1 VVAIGAVGVLLVS
14 LIASRILI
22 EHLVQFEWPI
32 VAYVAISVVV
42 GYGPSLWWC
51 WYATARWGTG
61 DRRAD
66 LGLRFRWSDL
76 GWGPVIWLSAVVAE
90 GVAIAVVLALRVPL
104 TGNTE
109 GIGELDLDRTY
120 VISILVTAVVAA
132 PVVEEL
138 VFRGLIL
145 AGLMSRMHWVWA
157 VLVQGAVFGVAH
169 VDPARG
175 TGNVGLAMILAA
187 VGVALGGAAYLLR
200 RIPPTM
206 LAHGILNAVVLTIV
220 LTS

>member
-1 VVAIGAVGVLLVS
+1 
-14 LIASRILI
+14 
-22 EHLVQFEWPI
+22 
-32 VAYVAISVVV
+32 
-42 GYGPSLWWC
+42 
-51 WYATARWGTG
+51 
-61 DRRAD
+61 
-66 LGLRFRWSDL
+66 
-76 GWGPVIWLSAVVAE
+76 
-90 GVAIAVVLALRVPL
+90 VPL
-104 TGNTE
+104 TSNTE

-132 PVVEEL
+132 PIVEEL

-145 AGLMSRMHWVWA
+145 AGLLSRMRWVWA

-175 TGNVGLAMILAA
+175 VGNVGLALILSA
-187 VGVALGGAAYLLR
+187 VGVTLGGAAYLLR

-206 LAHGILNAVVLTIV
+206 LAHGILNAVVLTVV